1 MLPLNSHYKSRNRK
15 KYGVIVSFILCF
27 FQPVL
32 VNADND
38 SIHFEFTAYVDQEPC
53 EIIVEDLYAA
63 TDEIDFGIV
72 SIQDIID
79 QTQTR
84 QFEIIL
90 QDCEGDFSTSSI
102 QMTSGSTVDGS
113 NDYVFNSD
121 PDAYF
126 GVAIMDEDEQ
136 EYFSI
141 GDIVFDQIEDGDE
154 HIILTAVL
162 ACYDRGQG
170 CLKDEVGDFSA
181 NVTFSYLS
189 D

>member
-1 MLPLNSHYKSRNRK
+1 MLRLNFHFKYLNTK
-15 KYGVIVSFILCF
+15 KWWVTFSFVFCLLF
-27 FQPVL
+27 STSVT
-32 VNADND
+32 ADND
-38 SIHFEFTAYVDQEPC
+38 SIRFEFTAYVDQEPC

-72 SIQDIID
+72 SMHDIIE
-79 QTQTR
+79 QTQKK

-90 QDCEGDFSTSSI
+90 QDCEGDFSTSYI
-102 QMTSGSTVDGS
+102 KMTSGSVVSGS

-136 EYFSI
+136 EHFAV
-141 GDIVFDQIEDGDE
+141 GDIVFDDIEDGNE

-162 ACYDRGQG
+162 ACYDLNKS
-170 CLKDEVGDFSA
+170 CSEDDVGDFTA
-181 NVTFSYLS
+181 NITFSYFS

>member
-1 MLPLNSHYKSRNRK
+1 MLPLNFHCKYLNTK
-15 KYGVIVSFILCF
+15 KQWVIFSFVLCLLVSISTK
-27 FQPVL
+27 
-32 VNADND
+32 ADTD
-38 SIHFEFTAYVDQEPC
+38 SIRFEFTAYVDQEPC
-53 EIIVEDLYAA
+53 EIIVEDLYET

-79 QTQTR
+79 QTQKR

-102 QMTSGSTVDGS
+102 QMTSGTTVDGS
-113 NDYVFNSD
+113 DDYVFNSD

-162 ACYDRGQG
+162 ACYDRGKN
-170 CLKDEVGDFSA
+170 CSEDDVGEFTA
-181 NVTFSYLS
+181 HVTFSYFS

>member
-1 MLPLNSHYKSRNRK
+1 MLPLNSHCKSLNTK
-15 KYGVIVSFILCF
+15 KYGVIFSFVLCF
-27 FQPVL
+27 LLPFH
-32 VNADND
+32 VNAEDD
-38 SIHFEFTAYVDQEPC
+38 SIRFEFTAYVDQEPC
-53 EIIVEDLYAA
+53 EIIVEDLYDT

-72 SIQDIID
+72 SMQDIID
-79 QTQTR
+79 QTQTK

-90 QDCEGDFSTSSI
+90 QDCEGDFSTSYI

-136 EYFSI
+136 EYFSV
-141 GDIVFDQIEDGDE
+141 GDIVFDEIEDGDE

-162 ACYDRGQG
+162 ACYDRGKN
-170 CLKDEVGDFSA
+170 CSADDVGDFTA
-181 NVTFSYLS
+181 HVTFSYFS

>member
-1 MLPLNSHYKSRNRK
+1 MLPLNSHYKFHNTRK
-15 KYGVIVSFILCF
+15 YWFIVS
-27 FQPVL
+27 L
-32 VNADND
+32 VFCLLFSIKAKADND
-38 SIHFEFTAYVDQEPC
+38 SIRFEFTAYVDQEPC
-53 EIIVEDLYAA
+53 DIIVEDIEAV

-79 QTQTR
+79 QTQKK

-90 QDCEGDFSTSSI
+90 QDCEGDFSTSYILMSA
-102 QMTSGSTVDGS
+102 GSVVDGS
-113 NDYVFNSD
+113 DDYVFNSD
-121 PDAYF
+121 SDAYF

-136 EYFSI
+136 EYFAV
-141 GDIVFDQIEDGDE
+141 GDIVFEDIQDGDE

-162 ACYDRGQG
+162 ACYDREQG

-181 NVTFSYLS
+181 HVTFSYFS

>member
-1 MLPLNSHYKSRNRK
+1 MLLLNSHCKYHNKK
-15 KYGVIVSFILCF
+15 KYLIIFSWVFSLLLSV
-27 FQPVL
+27 QTK
-32 VNADND
+32 ADND
-38 SIHFEFTAYVDQEPC
+38 SIRFEFTAYVDQEPC

-72 SIQDIID
+72 SMQEIIE
-79 QTQTR
+79 QTQKK

-102 QMTSGSTVDGS
+102 KITSGSTVDGS
-113 NDYVFNSD
+113 NDYVFNSN

-136 EYFSI
+136 ENFAV
-141 GDIVFDQIEDGDE
+141 GDTVFDDIEDGDE

-162 ACYDRGQG
+162 ACYNLGNSCSED
-170 CLKDEVGDFSA
+170 DVGEFTA
-181 NVTFSYLS
+181 HVTFSYFS

>member
-1 MLPLNSHYKSRNRK
+1 MLPLNSHCKSLNTK
-15 KYGVIVSFILCF
+15 KYGVIFSFVLCF
-27 FQPVL
+27 LLPIS

-72 SIQDIID
+72 SMQDIID
-79 QTQTR
+79 QTQKK

-102 QMTSGSTVDGS
+102 KITSGSIVDGS

-136 EYFSI
+136 EYFAVGETI
-141 GDIVFDQIEDGDE
+141 FDDIEDGDE

-162 ACYDRGQG
+162 ACYNLGNSCSED
-170 CLKDEVGDFSA
+170 DVGEFTA
-181 NVTFSYLS
+181 HVTFSYFS